1 VKSMVGVRSS
11 SARQWSSLVGE
22 RSSWVRSARVRRWWS
37 AGPGDRVRSWVA
49 WWARRFRRR
58 LGGRIVEDRQQR
70 VRRGHVDDVDR
81 RRRFSGLCEEDAEAG
96 DQRGRARLASGPGRG
111 HRSGRLDRRRRGL
124 GGLRTRSSRHLRFE
138 KAAQGFHAPV
148 DMGADGPDR
157 YVENLGDLG
166 LGAVLVVTQHK
177 TSALALGQLLQR
189 HDHLVA

>member
-1 VKSMVGVRSS
+1 MKSMVGVRSS

-96 DQRGRARLASGPGRG
+96 DQRDGAHRHRRAHRLHAVGVDERGSHPVRVGATGRAGWTGAGEGSADFVLVHRG
-111 HRSGRLDRRRRGL
+111 ISDSRRR
-124 GGLRTRSSRHLRFE
+124 LRASMPRWTWVRTDPTDMSRISAISDSVRSS
-138 KAAQGFHAPV
+138 
-148 DMGADGPDR
+148 
-157 YVENLGDLG
+157 
-166 LGAVLVVTQHK
+166 
-177 TSALALGQLLQR
+177 
-189 HDHLVA
+189 